1 MSSKKSM
8 ADIWSYFE
16 QVLAINNN
24 VYGRGKWGQ
33 FVGGKQAFD
42 CVNIIKA
49 VNWCVPINQDITANQ
64 YDYIANHKD
73 VMPDVD
79 IAHFYNG
86 ASKKSTDMSKIPTDA
101 YSFIYQNNGHIG
113 IYNPTT
119 GECFEMC
126 GGSVK
131 GVRKI
136 KLIDCPTGYWN
147 KWSNACYF
155 VNTKLQPAPTPA
167 PTPTPT
173 PEPTKPYYYRVRK
186 SWSDASSQ
194 VGAYTVYNNAVKK
207 CDQVGNTVY
216 TVYDESGV
224 PKYGAELNAKQST
237 PTPSKPK
244 YINYTVERGDC
255 LWSIAAKYLGGGRK
269 YKNIMYWNNL
279 TSTNI
284 YKGQV
289 LKLYL

>member
-1 MSSKKSM
+1 MSTKKSM
-8 ADIWSYFE
+8 ADIWAYFE
-16 QVLAINNN
+16 QVYTINNN
-24 VYGRGKWGQ
+24 VYGRGMWGQ

-86 ASKKSTDMSKIPTDA
+86 ASKKSTDMTKIPIDA
-101 YSFIYQNNGHIG
+101 YSFIYQDNGHIG

-126 GGSVK
+126 GGSVQ

-136 KLIDCPTGYWN
+136 KLTDCSAGYWN

-155 VNTKLQPAPTPA
+155 VNTKLK

-173 PEPTKPYYYRVRK
+173 PEPTTPYYYRVRK
-186 SWSDASSQ
+186 SWSDAASQ
-194 VGAYTVYNNAVKK
+194 VGAYTVYNNAVNK
-207 CDQVGNTVY
+207 CNQVGNTIY
-216 TVYDESGV
+216 TVYNEDG
-224 PKYGAELNAKQST
+224 KAMYGAELNT
-237 PTPSKPK
+237 KPA
-244 YINYTVERGDC
+244 YIEYTVNRGDC
-255 LWSIAAKYLGGGRK
+255 LWSIAAKYLGAGRR
-269 YKNIMYWNNL
+269 YRDIMKWNNL
-279 TSTNI
+279 TSSTI
-284 YKGQV
+284 YYGQV
-289 LKLYL
+289 LKIYL